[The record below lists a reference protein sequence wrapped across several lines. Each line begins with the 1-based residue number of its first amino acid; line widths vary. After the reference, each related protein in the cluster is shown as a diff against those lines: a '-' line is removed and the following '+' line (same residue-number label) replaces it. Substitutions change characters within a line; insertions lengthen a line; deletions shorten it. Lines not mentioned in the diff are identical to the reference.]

1 MPHYPYPRALGPIAL
16 QQVQRAAIEQTLLYG
31 VPFAG
36 GAHGELAKLIRE
48 NEPADCR
55 ADAEEQCEIG
65 EYEECVLRAVSNAPV
80 EIRLVFDEGEKVH
93 FDDCK

>member
-16 QQVQRAAIEQTLLYG
+16 QQVQRAAIEQALLYR

-36 GAHGELAKLIRE
+36 GAHGELTKLVRE

-55 ADAEEQCEIG
+55 ADAEEQREIG
-65 EYEECVLRAVSNAPV
+65 KYQESML
-80 EIRLVFDEGEKVH
+80 
-93 FDDCK
+93 